1 MHKKSSKRR
10 IEILLLSSLLLLAA
24 CNVDVDSGS
33 SSGGSTVIGGGETA
47 QVTDIIDGD
56 TIDVDINGVGYRVRY
71 IGVNTPERDET
82 CYADATNANAD
93 LVDGQTVT
101 LVRDSSNTDR
111 YGRLLR
117 YVYVGNVFVNAQ
129 LVAGGLGGERRIP
142 AGYRQRRNLSSARS
156 CGDAQQPRLSPHGN
170 FCDDAVT
177 APRLEGVKAVRA
189 GIGLRRDAIYRVRHQ
204 NRRKYRESKTPG
216 PAPTNSAAG
225 SPPRIR
231 AGTDTLPQMESK
243 TPGRT
248 TRG

>member
-1 MHKKSSKRR
+1 MLARVNMRKKSSRRR
-10 IEILLLSSLLLLAA
+10 IEILLLSLLLLLAA
-24 CNVDVDSGS
+24 CNVDVESG

-117 YVYVGNVFVNAQ
+117 YVYVGNVFVNSRLVQDGWAESVEYPPDTANAATFRQ
-129 LVAGGLGGERRIP
+129 LEDA
-142 AGYRQRRNLSSARS
+142 AARS
-156 CGDAQQPRLSPHGN
+156 NRGCHPTGI
-170 FCDDAVT
+170 FDD
-177 APRLEGVKAVRA
+177 
-189 GIGLRRDAIYRVRHQ
+189 
-204 NRRKYRESKTPG
+204 
-216 PAPTNSAAG
+216 G
-225 SPPRIR
+225 S
-231 AGTDTLPQMESK
+231 
-243 TPGRT
+243 T
-248 TRG
+248 TR